1 MRDIRTKIASTAVAA
16 ALIFSPT
23 AAVAS
28 TYAAGPA
35 NAWVTLSSLTPAG
48 ASALAGSGAVAAAP
62 DAATLAA
69 AQSTTAYEEP
79 RSNPLPLPVIAVLL
93 AVLGT
98 MAYIAFIEDHH
109 DGNSRI
115 VPNSPS

>member
-28 TYAAGPA
+28 TYAAPPA
-35 NAWVTLSSLTPAG
+35 SAWVTLSSLTPAG

-62 DAATLAA
+62 AAGPGAA
-69 AQSTTAYEEP
+69 APSTTAEGEP
-79 RSNPLPLPVIAVLL
+79 RRNPRPRPGVAGGL

-98 MAYIAFIEDHH
+98 MVYIALIEKHH
-109 DGNSRI
+109 GHVRFT
-115 VPNSPS
+115 PTSPG